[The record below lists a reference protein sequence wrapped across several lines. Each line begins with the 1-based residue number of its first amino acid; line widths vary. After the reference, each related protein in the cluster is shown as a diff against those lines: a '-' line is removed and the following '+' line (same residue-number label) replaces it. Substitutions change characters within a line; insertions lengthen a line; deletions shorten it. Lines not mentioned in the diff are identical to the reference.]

1 MVDCNL
7 LGKRLCS
14 SGGRLPRPVQKQARA
29 LEFFTCENSIDLGLP
44 FFGLWDLWQFWS
56 RSFDC
61 HVFGVDPPA
70 IGFRCSYGWRAFAAL
85 LEQVRFMATEPH
97 VITRCLRAFLHL
109 PGLATIQDLV
119 DAKGSSVG
127 PANSQRV
134 NSPLIGYVHDN
145 ANVHLMY
152 ARPSSL
158 FHLVVHAIYYRTIV
172 R

>member
-1 MVDCNL
+1 M
-7 LGKRLCS
+7 CS
-14 SGGRLPRPVQKQARA
+14 SGGLLPRPLKSQLAHWNSLPARIQSTLA
-29 LEFFTCENSIDLGLP
+29 CRFSV
-44 FFGLWDLWQFWS
+44 FGTFGHFGF

-61 HVFGVDPPA
+61 HILSVDPPA

-109 PGLATIQDLV
+109 PGLTAIQDLI

-127 PANSQRV
+127 PANNQRV
-134 NSPLIGYVHDN
+134 NSPLVGYMHNN
-145 ANVHLMY
+145 ANVHFMH
-152 ARPSSL
+152 ARSSSL